1 MVYNPA
7 LYPVGTTVKIA
18 PREAFEAFLRTWQLH
33 HPLEPSQLADA
44 GKIAVVAA
52 TSMYHGGDIL
62 YELQAFWAFGTSDV
76 WRPSEAG

>member
-7 LYPVGTTVKIA
+7 LYPVGTAVQIA
-18 PREAFEAFLRTWQLH
+18 PREALEAFLRTWQLH
-33 HPLEPSQLADA
+33 HLLEPSQLADA

-62 YELQAFWAFGTSDV
+62 YELQGVPGIWHE
-76 WRPSEAG
+76 RCLEAK